1 MSDLAILIG
10 LVGVIVIALVVVGF
24 VLLTPREQVDVKRD
38 ETESQGEE
46 LSRAPA
52 RRVTHS
58 AA

>member
-52 RRVTHS
+52 D
-58 AA
+58 A